1 MFRTQDLVISAL
13 PQAQAAALRLC
24 LWGTRICI
32 RPTIHCG
39 FPTLLTCWRW
49 TWITC
54 WQWTPCPFAT
64 CYGFTCLNATCP
76 GRTLD
81 CHLGSQGPGCP
92 GGSVFDP
99 GLLADVINPGAI
111 VINEVSDIRALRGQ
125 LQDVME
131 QLGDLEKRGL
141 DAGMHSA
148 EELEQMETHLKKA
161 LEEVQSQRKQGKGK

>member
-1 MFRTQDLVISAL
+1 MFRTQDLVVSAL

-24 LWGTRICI
+24 IWGTRICI

-39 FPTLLTCWRW
+39 WPTLMTCWRW

-64 CYGFTCLNATCP
+64 CYGLTCLNATVPDPCQF
-76 GRTLD
+76 RT
-81 CHLGSQGPGCP
+81 QPGPGCP
-92 GGSVFDP
+92 AGSLLDIGQVT
-99 GLLADVINPGAI
+99 GLINPAAI
-111 VINEVSDIRALRGQ
+111 VINEVADIRTLRSQ

-141 DAGMHSA
+141 DAAVHSP
-148 EELEQMETHLKKA
+148 EELDRMESELKQA
-161 LEEVQSQRKQGKGK
+161 LEEVQSQRKQSKKK